1 MTRILD
7 QFRAHSVSL
16 FSLAVAISALLYTS
30 WRYEETEYNWNVR
43 VAGFEMLVTLGEL
56 QRVVYL
62 NHYDRDLEAGNPR
75 HGWVQV
81 MVLRA
86 WARSCP
92 SRCRQKQSDCLPYGT
107 STGWGSAG
115 KIPPWRRST
124 TPSTNPATW
133 CWKYCGRCADRQALF
148 RQGFSAPPAR
158 PAGL

>member
-16 FSLAVAISALLYTS
+16 FTLAVAISALLYTS

-81 MVLRA
+81 MVLRDLGA
-86 WARSCP
+86 IMP
-92 SRCRQKQSDCLPYGT
+92 EPLPAKAEGLLAV
-107 STGWGSAG
+107 WNEH
-115 KIPPWRRST
+115 W
-124 TPSTNPATW
+124 
-133 CWKYCGRCADRQALF
+133 
-148 RQGFSAPPAR
+148 
-158 PAGL
+158 AGLGRQDTAVAAIDDAIDETRNVVLEVLRALR